1 MKLLLIVLSCVLLS
15 GCYSAKSL
23 VDNPNRQDKYLF
35 IY

>member
-1 MKLLLIVLSCVLLS
+1 MKTILVIISCLLLT

-23 VDNPNRQDKYLF
+23 GDNPDRADKYIF

>member
-1 MKLLLIVLSCVLLS
+1 MKILLIIIGTVMLT

-23 VDNPNRQDKYLF
+23 GDNPNRQDKYLF

>member
-1 MKLLLIVLSCVLLS
+1 MKLLLILLGTIMLT

-23 VDNPNRQDKYLF
+23 KDNPDRQDKYLF